1 MATKTISIMDDAYEI
16 LVRNKRNNES
26 FSEELRRILPKRG
39 SIVECAGLWKD
50 ITDKQ
55 ANDMEKAIKKSR
67 EYTRKHILERIK

>member
-39 SIVECAGLWKD
+39 SIVECDGLWKD

>member
-1 MATKTISIMDDAYEI
+1 MDDAYEI